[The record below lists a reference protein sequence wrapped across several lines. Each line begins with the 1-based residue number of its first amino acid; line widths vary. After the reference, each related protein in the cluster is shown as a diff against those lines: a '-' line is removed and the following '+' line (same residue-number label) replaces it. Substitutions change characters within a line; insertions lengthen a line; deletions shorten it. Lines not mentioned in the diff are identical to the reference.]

1 MILGICPGTRSCGF
15 AVVREKE
22 IRKWGVQSY
31 KGSWSDGKLIGIL
44 YGLSKLITRHRI
56 REVAIK
62 IPDTMPRSIGYAQL
76 IGAMNALFEQR
87 GIKVRYFTLSDLT
100 REHAP
105 KKKIN
110 RQALFAHI
118 AHQYPELL
126 PLYHKEQTAK
136 KPYYDKVFEAVAAAH
151 GSQPKK

>member
-1 MILGICPGTRSCGF
+1 MILGITPGTRSCGF

-22 IRKWGVQSY
+22 IRKWGVQSF
-31 KGSWSDGKLIGIL
+31 KGKWSDGKLISIL
-44 YGLSKLITRHRI
+44 YGLSKLMTRHRI

-76 IGAMNALFEQR
+76 LGAMNALFEQR
-87 GIKVRYFTLSDLT
+87 GITVRYFTLSDLT

-110 RQALFAHI
+110 RQALFVSI
-118 AHQYPELL
+118 VDLYPELL
-126 PLYHKEQTAK
+126 PLFRKEQKAK
-136 KPYYDKVFEAVAAAH
+136 KPYYDKVFEAVASAH
-151 GSQPKK
+151 GCKPKK